1 MPRRRQR
8 TSRTEQQI
16 VDLVMRNH
24 LALTRAILAL
34 HRNQERLLVMGE
46 LDRVAIRDLNTAID
60 RAGPAAFTRLV
71 THRVPIFT
79 PGQTAIALDII
90 IRNATQLTII
100 ANTPTENSQ
109 GRPRPSI
116 GPSHCASCHEP
127 LHGTYPIPVICER
140 CHNQLGRDALRAP
153 IESIRELGRSG
164 AQQIE
169 LRQPEAPSLE
179 TGEIS

>member
-34 HRNQERLLVMGE
+34 HRNQERLLVMPE

-109 GRPRPSI
+109 GRPLPSI
-116 GPSHCASCHEP
+116 GPSHCSSCLTP
-127 LHGTYPIPVICER
+127 LHGTYPFPVWCER
-140 CHNQLGRDALRAP
+140 CAAQRGNVPPQTR
-153 IESIRELGRSG
+153 IEIVRELGRRG
-164 AQQIE
+164 GRQTIE
-169 LRQPEAPSLE
+169 LQQPASPSLE
-179 TGEIS
+179 AGEI